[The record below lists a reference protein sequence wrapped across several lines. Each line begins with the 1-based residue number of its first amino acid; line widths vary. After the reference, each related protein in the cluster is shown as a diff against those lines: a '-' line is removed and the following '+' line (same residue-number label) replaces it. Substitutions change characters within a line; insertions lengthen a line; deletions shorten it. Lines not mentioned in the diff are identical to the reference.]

1 MQSTKIKNFLRPNN
15 FLIFNFIRY
24 STGYVYLDVKLYLN
38 LITINYNME
47 NITKTFKY
55 VDYLWDKAKAAS
67 FGDNQVELFLY
78 RSNILGADL
87 RITNY
92 GGGNTSCKT
101 IEKDPLTNKE
111 VEVMWVKGSGGDIGT
126 LTRSGIAGLY
136 TGRLRDLKNV
146 YQGLH
151 DEDRMVGLFNHC
163 IYDLDSKA
171 PSIDTP
177 LHGLLPFAHIDHLHP
192 DALIAVAAAK
202 DSEKVTKEIWGDT
215 MGWVP
220 WQKPGFDLGLQ
231 LEKCLAENPGIRG
244 IVLGSH
250 GLFTWG
256 DTSYECYM
264 NSLEVIEMASEYI
277 EQKLEEQGEVFG
289 GQKVES
295 LPKEE
300 RLEKAAQI
308 MPLLRGLASSENRM
322 IGHFTDT
329 DVVMQYIN
337 SNDLERLAPMGT
349 SCPDH
354 FLRTKIQ
361 PLVLDLD
368 KNEDLSD
375 ADAILSKLEPAF
387 AAYRQEYVDYYNTCK
402 RDNSPAIRDANPV
415 IIIYPGVGMFSF
427 AKNKQTTRVASEF
440 YINAINVMRG
450 AEAIT
455 EYTSLPRQE
464 AFDIEYWLLEEAK
477 LQRMPKE
484 KPLSRKVALVTGAG
498 GGIGKAIADKLAAEG
513 ANVVLTDINE
523 DALVEANGT
532 YARDVSTYALCDVT
546 NTDSIANAYK
556 KAILEFG
563 GVDMI
568 IHSAGLAISKPL
580 TDTTDK
586 DWNILQSILV
596 KGQFDLAKQFAVI
609 VRKQGLGGDYI
620 AIASKN
626 GLVAGPNNVAYGT
639 AKAAQQHMVRL
650 LAAELAK
657 DKVRVNT
664 VNPDGVIVGSKIWEG
679 AWAEGRAKANGIT
692 VEELPAFYAKRNL
705 LHEIITPDDIANG
718 VFSLVGILDKSTGNI
733 INVDGGMANA
743 FVR

>member
-1 MQSTKIKNFLRPNN
+1 MSE
-15 FLIFNFIRY
+15 
-24 STGYVYLDVKLYLN
+24 V
-38 LITINYNME
+38 IN
-47 NITKTFKY
+47 KFKH
-55 VDYLWDKAKAAS
+55 VNYLWEEDKELAL
-67 FGDNQVELFLY
+67 GDNQVELFLY

-101 IEKDPLTNKE
+101 IEKDPLTNEE

-126 LTRSGIAGLY
+126 LKRSGIAGLY

-231 LEKCLAENPGIRG
+231 LEKCLADNPGIRG

-264 NSLEVIEMASEYI
+264 NSLEVIEMASEFI
-277 EQKLEEQGEVFG
+277 ENKLEEQGEVFG

-300 RLEKAAQI
+300 RLKKAAQI
-308 MPLLRGLASSENRM
+308 MPLLRGLCSSENRM
-322 IGHFTDT
+322 IGHFSDT
-329 DVVMQYIN
+329 DLVMQYIN

-361 PLVLDLD
+361 PLVLSLD

-375 ADAILSKLEPAF
+375 ADAILAKLEPAF
-387 AAYRQEYVDYYNTCK
+387 EVYRQEYVDYYNTCK
-402 RDNSPAIRDANPV
+402 KDNSPAIRDANPV
-415 IIIYPGVGMFSF
+415 IIIYPGIGMFSF

-523 DALVEANGT
+523 DALVEANAT
-532 YARDVSTYALCDVT
+532 YARDVSSYAVCDVT
-546 NTDSIANAYK
+546 STDSIASAYK
-556 KAILEFG
+556 KAIIEFG

-568 IHSAGLAISKPL
+568 VHSAGLAISKPL

-586 DWNILQSILV
+586 DWNILQNILV
-596 KGQFDLAKQFAVI
+596 KGQFDLAKQFALI

-705 LHEIITPDDIANG
+705 LNEIITPDDIANG

>member
-1 MQSTKIKNFLRPNN
+1 MNTAA
-15 FLIFNFIRY
+15 
-24 STGYVYLDVKLYLN
+24 T
-38 LITINYNME
+38 
-47 NITKTFKY
+47 TFKH
-55 VDYLWDKAKAAS
+55 VDYLWDEAHAAS
-67 FGDNQVELFLY
+67 LRDDQVALFLY

-101 IEKDPLTNKE
+101 IEKDPLTGKD

-126 LTRSGIAGLY
+126 LTRAGIAGLY
-136 TGRLRDLKNV
+136 VDRLRDLKKV
-146 YQGLH
+146 YGGLE

-177 LHGLLPFAHIDHLHP
+177 LHGLLPFKHIDHLHP

-220 WQKPGFDLGLQ
+220 WQRPGFDLGLQ
-231 LEKCLAENPGIRG
+231 LEKCLADNPGIRG

-256 DTSYECYM
+256 DTSYESYM
-264 NSLEVIEMASEYI
+264 NSLEVIEMASAYI
-277 EQKLEEQGEVFG
+277 EKRVKAQGDQVFG
-289 GQKVES
+289 GQKVDS
-295 LPKEE
+295 LPADE
-300 RLEKAAQI
+300 RKSQAAKL
-308 MPLLRGLASSENRM
+308 MPLLRGLTSSHARQV
-322 IGHFTDT
+322 GHFTDT
-329 DVVMQYIN
+329 DTVLQYIN
-337 SNDLERLAPMGT
+337 SHDLERLAPMGT

-361 PLVLDLD
+361 PLVLSLAPNADLA
-368 KNEDLSD
+368 NREAVL
-375 ADAILSKLEPAF
+375 AQLEPAF
-387 AAYRQEYVDYYNTCK
+387 AQYRKEYQEYYDNHK
-402 RDNSPAIRDANPV
+402 RDNSPAVRDPNPV

-484 KPLSRKVALVTGAG
+484 KPLSRKVAIVTGAG
-498 GGIGKAIADKLAAEG
+498 GGIGKAIADKLVAEG
-513 ANVVLTDINE
+513 AVVVLSDIAE
-523 DALVEANGT
+523 DRLKEANDT
-532 YARDVSTYALCDVT
+532 YGRDQSAYAVCDVT
-546 NTDSIANAYK
+546 DRASINQAFAE
-556 KAILEFG
+556 ACLAFG
-563 GVDMI
+563 GVDI
-568 IHSAGLAISKPL
+568 VVHSAGLAISKPL
-580 TDTTDK
+580 EEHTDK
-586 DWNILQSILV
+586 DWDLLQNVLV
-596 KGQFDLAKQFAVI
+596 KGQFELAQAGVSI
-609 VRKQGLGGDYI
+609 MRDQGTGGDFI
-620 AIASKN
+620 SIASKN
-626 GLVAGPNNVAYGT
+626 GLVSGPNNVGYGT
-639 AKAAQQHMVRL
+639 AKAAQQHMSRL
-650 LAAELAK
+650 LAAELGK
-657 DKVRVNT
+657 DQIRVNT
-664 VNPDGVIVGSKIWEG
+664 VNPDGVIIGSKIWEG
-679 AWAEGRAKANGIT
+679 KWAEGRAKAYGIT
-692 VEELPAFYAKRNL
+692 VEELPAHYAKRNL
-705 LHEIITPDDIANG
+705 LNEIIRPEDIANG
-718 VFSLVGILDKSTGNI
+718 VFACVGVLTKTTGNI

>member
-1 MQSTKIKNFLRPNN
+1 MKTNFN
-15 FLIFNFIRY
+15 
-24 STGYVYLDVKLYLN
+24 
-38 LITINYNME
+38 
-47 NITKTFKY
+47 Y
-55 VDYLWDKAKAAS
+55 VDYLWDDNKANAL
-67 FGDNQVELFLY
+67 GDDQVALFLY
-78 RSNILGADL
+78 RSNILGTDL

-101 IEKDPLTNKE
+101 IEKDPLTNEE

-202 DSEKVTKEIWGDT
+202 DSEQVTKEIWGDT

-231 LEKCLAENPGIRG
+231 LEKCLADNPGIRG

-277 EQKLEEQGEVFG
+277 ENKLKEQGEVFG

-295 LPKEE
+295 LPQEE
-300 RLEKAAQI
+300 RLEKASQI
-308 MPLLRGLASSENRM
+308 MPLLRGLCSSENRM
-322 IGHFTDT
+322 IGHFSDT
-329 DVVMQYIN
+329 DVVLEYIN

-361 PLVLDLD
+361 PLVLSLD

-375 ADAILSKLEPAF
+375 ADAILAKLEPAF
-387 AAYRQEYVDYYNTCK
+387 EAYRREYADYYNTCK
-402 RDNSPAIRDANPV
+402 KENSPAMRDANPV

-455 EYTSLPRQE
+455 EYSSLPRQE

-484 KPLSRKVALVTGAG
+484 KPLSRKVAVITGAG

-523 DALVEANGT
+523 ESLITANGT
-532 YARDVSTYALCDVT
+532 YARDISTYAVCDVT
-546 NTDSIANAYK
+546 NTASIESAYK
-556 KAILEFG
+556 KAIIEFG
-563 GVDMI
+563 GVDI
-568 IHSAGLAISKPL
+568 IVHSAGLAISKPL

-586 DWNILQSILV
+586 DLNILQSILV
-596 KGQFDLAKQFAVI
+596 KGQFDLAKQFALI

-705 LHEIITPDDIANG
+705 LNEIITPSDIANG
-718 VFSLVGILDKSTGNI
+718 VFSFVGILDKSTGNI

>member
-1 MQSTKIKNFLRPNN
+1 MKNTVAK
-15 FLIFNFIRY
+15 FNH
-24 STGYVYLDVKLYLN
+24 
-38 LITINYNME
+38 
-47 NITKTFKY
+47 
-55 VDYLWDKAKAAS
+55 VDYLWDDKKAAS
-67 FGDNQVELFLY
+67 YGDDQVGLFLY

-101 IEKDPLTNKE
+101 IETDPLNNEE

-126 LTRSGIAGLY
+126 LNRAGIAGLY
-136 TGRLRDLKNV
+136 TNRLRDLKNV
-146 YQGLH
+146 YGGMA
-151 DEDRMVGLFNHC
+151 DEDRMVGLFDHC
-163 IYDLDSKA
+163 IFDLDSKA

-192 DALIAVAAAK
+192 DALIAVAAAE

-220 WQKPGFDLGLQ
+220 WQRPGFDLGLQ
-231 LEKCLAENPGIRG
+231 LEKCLEENPGIRG

-256 DTSYECYM
+256 DTSFECYI

-277 EQKLEEQGEVFG
+277 EKKIAENGSVFG
-289 GQKVES
+289 GQKITS
-295 LPKEE
+295 LPQEE
-300 RLEKAAQI
+300 RVEKAAQI
-308 MPLLRGLASSENRM
+308 MPLLRGLCSSENRM
-322 IGHFTDT
+322 IGHFSDT
-329 DVVMQYIN
+329 DVVMEFIN

-361 PLVLDLD
+361 PLVLTLD

-375 ADAILSKLEPAF
+375 SAAVLNKLEPAF
-387 AAYRQEYVDYYNTCK
+387 EAYRAEYVAYYNTCK
-402 RDNSPAIRDANPV
+402 KDNSPAVRDANPV

-427 AKNKQTTRVASEF
+427 AKNKQTTRVANEF
-440 YINAINVMRG
+440 YTNAINVMRG

-455 EYTSLPRQE
+455 AYTSLPRQE

-477 LQRMPKE
+477 LSRMPKE
-484 KPLSRKVALVTGAG
+484 QPLSRKVALVTGAG

-513 ANVVLTDINE
+513 AVVVLTDINE
-523 DALVEANGT
+523 ESLIEANAT
-532 YARDVSTYALCDVT
+532 YKRDVSTYAVCDVT
-546 NTDSIANAYK
+546 SPESIASAYK
-556 KAILEFG
+556 KACVEFG
-563 GVDMI
+563 GVDI
-568 IHSAGLAISKPL
+568 VVHSAGLAISKPL
-580 TDTTDK
+580 EDTTDK
-586 DWNILQSILV
+586 DWNILQNILV
-596 KGQFDLAKQFAVI
+596 KGQFDLAKQFSAI
-609 VRKQGLGGDYI
+609 TRQQGLGGDYI

-705 LHEIITPDDIANG
+705 LNEIITPADIANG
-718 VFSLVGILDKSTGNI
+718 VFTFVGITDKSTGNI
-733 INVDGGMANA
+733 LNVDGGMANA

>member
-1 MQSTKIKNFLRPNN
+1 MAILKK
-15 FLIFNFIRY
+15 
-24 STGYVYLDVKLYLN
+24 K
-38 LITINYNME
+38 
-47 NITKTFKY
+47 FKH
-55 VDYLWDKAKAAS
+55 VDYLWNNEKAES
-67 FGDNQVELFLY
+67 LGDDQVALFLY

-101 IEKDPLTNKE
+101 IEKDPLTNE
-111 VEVMWVKGSGGDIGT
+111 DVEVMWVKGSGGDIGT

-136 TGRLRDLKNV
+136 TERLRDLKKV
-146 YQGLH
+146 YKGLH

-220 WQKPGFDLGLQ
+220 WQRPGFDLALQ
-231 LEKCLAENPGIRG
+231 LEKCLNNNPGIRG

-256 DTSYECYM
+256 DTSYECYI

-277 EQKLEEQGEVFG
+277 ETKIKEKGSVFG
-289 GQKVES
+289 GQKVQS

-300 RLEKAAQI
+300 RLEKASQL
-308 MPLLRGLASSENRM
+308 MPLLRGLCSSEKSM
-322 IGHFTDT
+322 IGHFSDA
-329 DVVMQYIN
+329 DVVLEFIN
-337 SNDLERLAPMGT
+337 SKDLDRLAPLGT

-368 KNEDLSD
+368 YKEDLTNTK
-375 ADAILSKLEPAF
+375 AVLEKLEPAF
-387 AAYRQEYVDYYNTCK
+387 EGYRNEYKQYYNTCK
-402 RDNSPAIRDANPV
+402 RDNSPAMRDPNPV

-427 AKNKQTTRVASEF
+427 SKDKQTTRVASEF

-450 AEAIT
+450 AEAISA
-455 EYTSLPRQE
+455 YTSLPRQE

-484 KPLSRKVALVTGAG
+484 KPLSRKIAIVTGAG

-523 DALVEANGT
+523 ESLKKANAT
-532 YARDVSTYALCDVT
+532 YKRDVSTYAVCDVT
-546 NTDSIANAYK
+546 HNISIQNAFK
-556 KAILEFG
+556 KACIEFG
-563 GVDMI
+563 GVDI
-568 IHSAGLAISKPL
+568 IVHSAGLAISKPIEE
-580 TDTTDK
+580 TTEK
-586 DWNILQSILV
+586 DWDILQNVLV
-596 KGQFDLAKQFAVI
+596 KGQFELAKEGVEI
-609 VRKQGLGGDYI
+609 LRKQKLGGNI
-620 AIASKN
+620 ISIASKN
-626 GLVAGPNNVAYGT
+626 GLVSGPNNVGYGT
-639 AKAAQQHMVRL
+639 AKAAQQHMSRL
-650 LAAELAK
+650 LAAELAP
-657 DKVRVNT
+657 DKIRVNI

-679 AWAEGRAKANGIT
+679 EWAEGRAKAYGIK
-692 VEELPAFYAKRNL
+692 VEDLPAHYAKRNL
-705 LHEIITPDDIANG
+705 LNEIIYPEDIANG
-718 VFSLVGILDKSTGNI
+718 VFSLVAILDKTTGNI

>member
-1 MQSTKIKNFLRPNN
+1 MKN
-15 FLIFNFIRY
+15 
-24 STGYVYLDVKLYLN
+24 T
-38 LITINYNME
+38 TQQ
-47 NITKTFKY
+47 FKY
-55 VDYLWDKAKAAS
+55 VNHLWDEKKAADL
-67 FGDNQVELFLY
+67 GDDQVALFLY

-101 IEKDPLTNKE
+101 IEKDPLTNE
-111 VEVMWVKGSGGDIGT
+111 DVEVMWIKGSGGDIGT
-126 LTRSGIAGLY
+126 LTKAGIAGLY
-136 TGRLRDLKNV
+136 TERLRNLKNV
-146 YQGLH
+146 YGGLQ

-177 LHGLLPFAHIDHLHP
+177 LHGLLPFKHIDHLHP

-220 WQKPGFDLGLQ
+220 WQRPGFDLGLQ
-231 LEKCLAENPGIRG
+231 LEKCLNDNPGIRG

-256 DTSYECYM
+256 DTSHECYM
-264 NSLEVIEMASEYI
+264 NSLEVIETASEYI
-277 EQKLEEQGEVFG
+277 EKKIAANGSVFG
-289 GQKVES
+289 GQKIES
-295 LPKEE
+295 LAKEE
-300 RLEKAAQI
+300 RLEKAAQL
-308 MPLLRGLASSENRM
+308 MPMLRGLCSSENRM
-322 IGHFTDT
+322 IGHFNDS
-329 DVVMQYIN
+329 DVVLEYIN

-361 PLVLDLD
+361 PLVLKLD
-368 KNEDLSD
+368 AKEDLSD
-375 ADAILSKLEPAF
+375 TEAVLAKLRPAF
-387 AAYRQEYVDYYNTCK
+387 EEYRKEYQSYYDNHK
-402 RDNSPAIRDANPV
+402 RANSPGVRDASPV

-427 AKNKQTTRVASEF
+427 AKNKQTTRVANEF
-440 YINAINVMRG
+440 YVNAINVMRG

-498 GGIGKAIADKLAAEG
+498 GGIGKAIADKLAEEG
-513 ANVVLTDINE
+513 ANVVLTDIAE
-523 DALVEANGT
+523 DRLKEGVAT
-532 YARDVSTYALCDVT
+532 YARDTASYAVCDVT
-546 NTDSIANAYK
+546 KSESVAAAYK
-556 KAILEFG
+556 KACLEFG
-563 GVDMI
+563 GVDI
-568 IHSAGLAISKPL
+568 VVHSAGLAISKPL
-580 TDTTDK
+580 EDTTEK
-586 DWNILQSILV
+586 DWDILQNVLV
-596 KGQFDLAKQFAVI
+596 KGQFELAKQAVA
-609 VRKQGLGGDYI
+609 VMRKQSLGGDFI
-620 AIASKN
+620 SIASKN
-626 GLVAGPNNVAYGT
+626 GLVSGPNNVAYGT
-639 AKAAQQHMVRL
+639 AKAAQQHMARL
-650 LAAELAK
+650 LAAELGG
-657 DKVRVNT
+657 DKIRVNT

-679 AWAEGRAKANGIT
+679 DWAEGRAKAYGIT
-692 VEELPAFYAKRNL
+692 VEELPAHYAKRNL
-705 LHEIITPDDIANG
+705 LNEIIYPKDIADG
-718 VFSLVGILDKSTGNI
+718 VFACVGVLNKTTGNI